1 MTKQLIIGLATLSV
15 AGAALLGSG
24 MYAATTTTD
33 TTSKTSRMEQRDPT
47 AMLATIKSQ
56 VSAEAYT
63 ALETLMAKHK
73 AAMPTDMSTVD
84 KTTMQAEREAFKT
97 EMDALITQYPE
108 LKEAMPQGKM
118 GGERGG
124 KMGGERGGKMGKTNP
139 MEDILSGVT
148 EADKTAIE
156 AIRTEYNTKKEALRT
171 EEKAKIDTIIA
182 KYPELKTQLDTLE
195 ANKSE
200 RSEGRGGKMG
210 GRGMKNTTSTTDA
223 TTAQ

>member
-118 GGERGG
+118 GGERGN
-124 KMGGERGGKMGKTNP
+124 KMGKTNP

-156 AIRTEYNTKKEALRT
+156 AIRTEYNTKKETLRT

-182 KYPELKTQLDTLE
+182 KYPDLKAKLDTLE
-195 ANKSE
+195 ANRPTKG
-200 RSEGRGGKMG
+200 EGRGMKHG
-210 GRGMKNTTSTTDA
+210 GRGMKNTTSATDA
-223 TTAQ
+223 TIAQ

>member
-1 MTKQLIIGLATLSV
+1 MTKQLVIGLATLSV

-24 MYAATTTTD
+24 MYAATSTTD
-33 TTSKTSRMEQRDPT
+33 TTTSTKTSRMVERDPT
-47 AMLATIKSQ
+47 TMLETIKNQ

-63 ALETLMAKHK
+63 ALETLMVKHKSETPTDTTTVDK
-73 AAMPTDMSTVD
+73 AAMQT
-84 KTTMQAEREAFKT
+84 QRAAFKT

-118 GGERGG
+118 GGERGN
-124 KMGGERGGKMGKTNP
+124 KMGKTNP

-156 AIRTEYNTKKEALRT
+156 AIRTEYKTKNEAIRT
-171 EEKAKIDTIIA
+171 EEKAKIDVIIA